1 MSDNDEFDDSVFD
14 DDLRP
19 GADAEAR
26 ASDAT
31 AAADDPDTTD
41 ENPASW
47 TDRLAAAGG
56 AVAFAPLVA
65 LAPLLSVLPASW
77 RVFHKLHLWSA
88 IRMQRAASAD
98 ALANVRL
105 SSGREDVLPAKFV
118 DPADDDKHTRGWRVK
133 SLGKQTYDPAV
144 NGRASQRL
152 GKASIIHINEDDPEQ
167 ATWAETT
174 IDTAFQLGRERYL
187 FRDAEVNADVSVY
200 AAPGDG
206 GEAGQAV
213 ADGGN
218 ESVLQRATVTTPG
231 VLHDTLVPLSSRP
244 GYDGTVVSW
253 SQFADIKTE
262 KTDQDRIKDSKN
274 AGWMAAKMDDL
285 GSADLMKWVLIG
297 LVVGAVLLFH
307 AEIGAFI
314 AGLSSSGG
322 GDAVGGAA
330 GAAGDALGAVL
341 PTGGS

>member
-1 MSDNDEFDDSVFD
+1 
-14 DDLRP
+14 
-19 GADAEAR
+19 
-26 ASDAT
+26 
-31 AAADDPDTTD
+31 
-41 ENPASW
+41 
-47 TDRLAAAGG
+47 
-56 AVAFAPLVA
+56 
-65 LAPLLSVLPASW
+65 
-77 RVFHKLHLWSA
+77 
-88 IRMQRAASAD
+88 
-98 ALANVRL
+98 
-105 SSGREDVLPAKFV
+105 
-118 DPADDDKHTRGWRVK
+118 
-133 SLGKQTYDPAV
+133 
-144 NGRASQRL
+144 
-152 GKASIIHINEDDPEQ
+152 
-167 ATWAETT
+167 
-174 IDTAFQLGRERYL
+174 
-187 FRDAEVNADVSVY
+187 
-200 AAPGDG
+200 
-206 GEAGQAV
+206 
-213 ADGGN
+213 
-218 ESVLQRATVTTPG
+218 

-285 GSADLMKWVLIG
+285 GSGDLMKWVLIG